1 MTTITRF
8 TDAARMLTASVT
20 DAARLLTTSA
30 ARTRA
35 ASVRTRATRAHVLT
49 ASVRTRARVLTAAL
63 ALAGTGALALIA
75 CHPDDV
81 VTPANG
87 EMITL
92 SATAALPGAGI
103 TAGGT
108 ASRAA
113 TSANRATTRGNS
125 VATTRG
131 TTPSSRNVYF
141 TDNTQMDIVLNK
153 YTGSASDATAT
164 PYAYTLTPTS
174 ASKATAADIK
184 PKTTG
189 GGISVPSGRD
199 LYLGIPEMQI
209 KLQMELPTETKYNLP
224 YSGTLP
230 TTVLAP
236 FHTRMEMKKQQ
247 FTNVTSTALALP
259 LTYTTAALRL
269 CLVPGDGAKV
279 ATVTCPLSMA
289 DDATTSLPP
298 TRTDGFDESDSSA
311 PTHQTVIFGELTPGT
326 TLAEGDLIALL
337 QLAGSTDLTTGATTP
352 GRLLAVKCPASLNGT
367 PVPVAGQMMTL
378 TVRLTSTAATITGPV
393 EIDDFED
400 GNGGGT
406 GGILIG
412 STVIGSADAPLDESI
427 FNANNPNWKLTGTGT
442 ENVKT
447 RLDAI
452 YNNGADTD
460 TRISLEMPDVT
471 TVGEKAFNECTCLA
485 TISLPEATK
494 IDVQAFR
501 ACDRLTTANL
511 PKATTIGDNA
521 FSNCAKL
528 ATIDLPEATEIGA
541 AAFYTCTDLTT
552 ASIPKATTIGSG
564 VFKYCESLTDID
576 LSAAKEIGVSAFSAC
591 NSLTDISLPAAT
603 EIGEGAF
610 TACTELTTASIP
622 KAAKI
627 GAYAFKYCG
636 NLTTIDISEVTNTDY
651 IDDNAFTDDASTGD
665 YFNPEDCNL
674 IVSEDVYNRKYVV
687 GSYPPDGPK
696 NTFKNRTWKSITYKP
711 AP

>member
-35 ASVRTRATRAHVLT
+35 TRAH
-49 ASVRTRARVLTAAL
+49 VLTAAL

-81 VTPANG
+81 VAPANG

-125 VATTRG
+125 AATTRG
-131 TTPSSRNVYF
+131 TTPPSRDVYF

-153 YTGSASDATAT
+153 YSSGNSSDAT

-189 GGISVPSGRD
+189 GGISVPSGSD

-230 TTVLAP
+230 TTALAP

-247 FTNVTSTALALP
+247 FTNVTNTALALP

-298 TRTDGFDESDSSA
+298 SRTDGFDEKDSSA

-352 GRLLAVKCPASLNGT
+352 GKLLAVKCPASLNGKSL
-367 PVPVAGQMMTL
+367 PEAGQMMTL
-378 TVRLTSTAATITGPV
+378 TVRLTSNAATITGPV
-393 EIDDFED
+393 EIDGFED

-406 GGILIG
+406 DGILIG

-442 ENVKT
+442 ANIKT
-447 RLDAI
+447 RLNAI
-452 YNNGADTD
+452 YSDNNNA
-460 TRISLEMPDVT
+460 RISLEMPDM
-471 TVGEKAFNECTCLA
+471 
-485 TISLPEATK
+485 
-494 IDVQAFR
+494 
-501 ACDRLTTANL
+501 
-511 PKATTIGDNA
+511 TTIGQGA
-521 FSNCAKL
+521 FSSCVN
-528 ATIDLPEATEIGA
+528 
-541 AAFYTCTDLTT
+541 LT
-552 ASIPKATTIGSG
+552 A
-564 VFKYCESLTDID
+564 
-576 LSAAKEIGVSAFSAC
+576 
-591 NSLTDISLPAAT
+591 ISLPAAT
-603 EIGEGAF
+603 EIGKEAFIACSYLTSISLPKAATIGEFAFSGCNNLATISLPAATEIGKNAFNTCSSLTTVSLPKAEKIGEGAF
-610 TACTELTTASIP
+610 QNRSMLTSIDLPEATYIGLGAFNFCISLTDIDLPKATKIEEQAFVACSSLTNISLPEATEIGALAFGACTELTTASIP

-627 GAYAFKYCG
+627 GQDAFNYCSS
-636 NLTTIDISEVTNTDY
+636 LTTIDISEVTDATGIDGQAF
-651 IDDNAFTDDASTGD
+651 DDNLGGTN
-665 YFNPEDCNL
+665 YFDTEDCDL
-674 IVSEDVYNRKYVV
+674 IVSSTVYSTDVTSSVT
-687 GSYPPDGPK
+687 GGPK
-696 NTFKNRTWKSITYKP
+696 DTFRGRKWKSITVK
-711 AP
+711 